1 MKTPSYRISK
11 KAVEDLE
18 NIWTYTFQKWSIEQA
33 DRYYNLI
40 INEFEFIT
48 GNFNA
53 GKPMDHIRKG
63 YRATIV
69 KSHLIFYRKSWDN
82 QVEIIR
88 ILHQKMDV
96 DTKIKEK

>member
-1 MKTPSYRISK
+1 MKTPSYRISR

-18 NIWTYTFQKWSIEQA
+18 NIWTYTFQKWSTEQA

-40 INEFEFIT
+40 IDEFEFIAK
-48 GNFNA
+48 NFNV
-53 GKPMDHIRKG
+53 GKPMDNIQKG

-88 ILHQKMDV
+88 VLHQKMDIE
-96 DTKIKEK
+96 TKIKEK